1 MGQQLHLSGAQLIE
15 AVEGLDASDLDRLA
29 IKVAALR
36 ARRNPS
42 VLSTD
47 ESALF
52 AIINRALPEGDRDR
66 LAQLSRR
73 RREETLTPA
82 EHTQL
87 LELQQRVDALHASR
101 MKALAELAALRGV
114 TLDEIMEQLG
124 IRFPDHE

>member
-1 MGQQLHLSGAQLIE
+1 MGQELHLSGAQLIE
-15 AVEGLDASDLDRLA
+15 AVEELDPFDLDRLA

-47 ESALF
+47 ESGLF

-66 LAQLSRR
+66 LAQLSHR
-73 RREETLTPA
+73 RREEILTPP

-87 LELQQRVDALHASR
+87 LELQQRLEALHASR

-114 TLDEIMEQLG
+114 TIDQVMEQLG